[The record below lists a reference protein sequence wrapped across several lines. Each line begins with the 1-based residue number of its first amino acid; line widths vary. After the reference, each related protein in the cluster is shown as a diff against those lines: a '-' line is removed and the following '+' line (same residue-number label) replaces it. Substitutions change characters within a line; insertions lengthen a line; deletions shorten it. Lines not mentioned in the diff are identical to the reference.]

1 MSNRMKHA
9 RAIRVAASV
18 FALAAVAASL
28 VGAVPARAATT
39 APYQATFIEPYG
51 GPMQAPFSCPP
62 GTSCGSANVSGLGHV
77 ANQFIVFGDCG
88 PDCHL
93 RTLTFDDGSTLV
105 IRELQL
111 TSFAPPGSAGG
122 HGYIGFGL
130 PGNPQFLEIT
140 QTILGGTGRF
150 AGASGSG
157 AGTVKVAGGV
167 AIIKASGSITLP

>member
-1 MSNRMKHA
+1 MSTRGKHA
-9 RAIRVAASV
+9 RAIRVVASA
-18 FALAAVAASL
+18 FALAAVAASF
-28 VGAVPARAATT
+28 VAAAASAATT

-51 GPMQAPFSCPP
+51 GPNESPFSCPL

-88 PDCHL
+88 PGCHL
-93 RTLTFDDGSTLV
+93 RTLTFVDGSTLV

-122 HGYIGFGL
+122 HGYIGLGL

-150 AGASGSG
+150 VGASGSG
-157 AGTVKVAGGV
+157 VGTVKVAGGV